1 MSSCNLT
8 DANIKRKLLNK
19 GLEIARKVNPRFE
32 LNRLQEIILVPD
44 LANKFE
50 KEIYQLR
57 SIADRAERRITKEL
71 DIPIN
76 VFGRVFGARSYS
88 DAAAIEIVITP
99 QIRKAYE
106 AKQELITE
114 EQAVEEIK
122 KANIEQTQ
130 LTEEVTKTPPVKPG
144 VLDLFKEKTEL
155 ASIGTPEQYSQYL
168 DTIFPDSKVKD
179 IVYHGTGKEF
189 DKFKK
194 PSEVGSQNRMIAFA
208 DDIEYAKI
216 AGNRRTPLKKVISAL
231 VNINKLYPVDKL
243 EAMELDSGIRDEVL
257 NELKKEGVDGFAF
270 ESDDDLATKNFN
282 EVLVFEPEQIHI
294 LGNKQDI
301 EGFKEFVGK
310 QQTRPTTSTYGP
322 STAYRPQGFY
332 KGDRALFEQELRDL
346 ENAMDEVSDISEA
359 TILEDTETKFEP
371 PVITPVQLE
380 FKFSPEQPNQKGNL
394 DDLGFEE
401 VSCNV

>member
-1 MSSCNLT
+1 MNGCSLS
-8 DANIKRKLLNK
+8 DANIKRKLLDK
-19 GLEIARKVNPRFE
+19 GLEIARKVNPRFQ

-44 LANKFE
+44 PANKFE

-57 SIADRAERRITKEL
+57 NIADRAERRITKEL

-122 KANIEQTQ
+122 KANIEQAQ
-130 LTEEVTKTPPVKPG
+130 LTEEVAKTPSVKPG

-155 ASIGTPEQYSQYL
+155 AKIGTPQQYSAYL
-168 DTIFPDSKVKD
+168 DTIFPDSKEKK
-179 IVYHGTGKEF
+179 ILYHASSAENLEQF
-189 DKFKK
+189 R
-194 PSEVGSQNRMIAFA
+194 PSMFGIFLSYSPL
-208 DDIEYAKI
+208 EYTF
-216 AGNRRTPLKKVISAL
+216 GNYIYRVVANLENPLVVPKAT
-231 VNINKLYPVDKL
+231 
-243 EAMELDSGIRDEVL
+243 
-257 NELKKEGVDGFAF
+257 EGVEARNNYIKEYRAFNDRISTTAEGFPVYKYDSSIDISSMAGQ
-270 ESDDDLATKNFN
+270 DLQVRVRT
-282 EVLVFEPEQIHI
+282 PEQIHI
-294 LGNKQDI
+294 LGSKQDI
-301 EGFKEFVGK
+301 EKFKEFVGK
-310 QQTRPTTSTYGP
+310 QQTRPTIPTYGP

-359 TILEDTETKFEP
+359 TVLEDTETKFEP
-371 PVITPVQLE
+371 PVTTPIQLE

>member
-1 MSSCNLT
+1 MNGCSLS
-8 DANIKRKLLNK
+8 DANIKRKLLDK
-19 GLEIARKVNPRFE
+19 GLEIARKVNPRFQ

-44 LANKFE
+44 PANKFE

-122 KANIEQTQ
+122 KTNLEQ
-130 LTEEVTKTPPVKPG
+130 
-144 VLDLFKEKTEL
+144 
-155 ASIGTPEQYSQYL
+155 
-168 DTIFPDSKVKD
+168 
-179 IVYHGTGKEF
+179 
-189 DKFKK
+189 
-194 PSEVGSQNRMIAFA
+194 
-208 DDIEYAKI
+208 AKI
-216 AGNRRTPLKKVISAL
+216 TP
-231 VNINKLYPVDKL
+231 
-243 EAMELDSGIRDEVL
+243 
-257 NELKKEGVDGFAF
+257 
-270 ESDDDLATKNFN
+270 
-282 EVLVFEPEQIHI
+282 
-294 LGNKQDI
+294 
-301 EGFKEFVGK
+301 
-310 QQTRPTTSTYGP
+310 TYGP

-371 PVITPVQLE
+371 PVTTPVQLE